1 MEYDVNFPN
10 GMEAL
15 GGACACR
22 LLRLAPESTAFI
34 LQNAENGSERLLL
47 GDVRRIGPE
56 ALPVLSAEEL
66 AALGADEKSN
76 PAYYVV
82 ERERYA
88 ELQKKIES
96 SLTES
101 ERRVWFPFI
110 AGHTAS
116 EIAEMLGKDKR
127 SVENAIYRARKKLRA
142 AFPNPQ

>member
-66 AALGADEKSN
+66 AALGCPPGDMLETLPDDVAVLCRMRIPHQKPQEAGCDLARLVLINTRNGKALE
-76 PAYYVV
+76 A
-82 ERERYA
+82 ERPGAPLIPLVSR
-88 ELQKKIES
+88 
-96 SLTES
+96 
-101 ERRVWFPFI
+101 
-110 AGHTAS
+110 
-116 EIAEMLGKDKR
+116 
-127 SVENAIYRARKKLRA
+127 
-142 AFPNPQ
+142 

>member
-56 ALPVLSAEEL
+56 ALPVLTSDEL
-66 AALGADEKSN
+66 AALGCLPCDMLEGLPDDVVVLCRMCIPHKKPQEAGFD
-76 PAYYVV
+76 PARLVLV
-82 ERERYA
+82 NTRNGKALEAERPGA
-88 ELQKKIES
+88 PLIP
-96 SLTES
+96 L
-101 ERRVWFPFI
+101 
-110 AGHTAS
+110 AS
-116 EIAEMLGKDKR
+116 R
-127 SVENAIYRARKKLRA
+127 
-142 AFPNPQ
+142 

>member
-1 MEYDVNFPN
+1 MEYDVIFPN

-66 AALGADEKSN
+66 AALGCLPSDMLETLPDDVAVLCRMRIPHQKPQEAGCDLARLVLINTRNGKALE
-76 PAYYVV
+76 A
-82 ERERYA
+82 ERPGAPLIPLVSR
-88 ELQKKIES
+88 
-96 SLTES
+96 
-101 ERRVWFPFI
+101 
-110 AGHTAS
+110 
-116 EIAEMLGKDKR
+116 
-127 SVENAIYRARKKLRA
+127 
-142 AFPNPQ
+142 

>member
-1 MEYDVNFPN
+1 MIFPN

-66 AALGADEKSN
+66 AALGGIPGDILEALPDNVAVLCRMSIPSKRPQEAGFDLARLVLINTRNGKALEAER
-76 PAYYVV
+76 PGAPVV
-82 ERERYA
+82 P
-88 ELQKKIES
+88 L
-96 SLTES
+96 
-101 ERRVWFPFI
+101 
-110 AGHTAS
+110 AS
-116 EIAEMLGKDKR
+116 R
-127 SVENAIYRARKKLRA
+127 
-142 AFPNPQ
+142 